1 MSIFLLPSLDEKL
14 SKEVVRMVN
23 RKNEVLF
30 SWVIKK
36 LHFLHSLQISTADES
51 LNTIIHNEDV
61 RSSGEDEA
69 TRIDLEIPQFK
80 DDILIFLK
88 SKAESNK
95 LSRILQSR
103 NMTLEELIEHRE
115 RGSSQLHLAEI
126 FKSSPKAIPEADF
139 DLSPPQ
145 PPVTEEPPML
155 GSFPNSISQEVRT
168 TSWVWYLL
176 MGICF
181 TIPFLPTTDVLTST
195 FERWY
200 IAQKFK
206 WEK

>member
-1 MSIFLLPSLDEKL
+1 
-14 SKEVVRMVN
+14 
-23 RKNEVLF
+23 
-30 SWVIKK
+30 
-36 LHFLHSLQISTADES
+36 
-51 LNTIIHNEDV
+51 
-61 RSSGEDEA
+61 
-69 TRIDLEIPQFK
+69 
-80 DDILIFLK
+80 
-88 SKAESNK
+88 
-95 LSRILQSR
+95 
-103 NMTLEELIEHRE
+103 MTLEELIEHRE

-195 FERWY
+195 FER
-200 IAQKFK
+200 
-206 WEK
+206 

>member
-1 MSIFLLPSLDEKL
+1 
-14 SKEVVRMVN
+14 
-23 RKNEVLF
+23 
-30 SWVIKK
+30 
-36 LHFLHSLQISTADES
+36 
-51 LNTIIHNEDV
+51 
-61 RSSGEDEA
+61 
-69 TRIDLEIPQFK
+69 
-80 DDILIFLK
+80 
-88 SKAESNK
+88 
-95 LSRILQSR
+95 
-103 NMTLEELIEHRE
+103 MTLEELIEHRE

-195 FERWY
+195 FERSLLKILNGKSRDVVFDLLSEINTILFFETQFNNCWHCLTLT
-200 IAQKFK
+200 ILTPCDHI
-206 WEK
+206 E